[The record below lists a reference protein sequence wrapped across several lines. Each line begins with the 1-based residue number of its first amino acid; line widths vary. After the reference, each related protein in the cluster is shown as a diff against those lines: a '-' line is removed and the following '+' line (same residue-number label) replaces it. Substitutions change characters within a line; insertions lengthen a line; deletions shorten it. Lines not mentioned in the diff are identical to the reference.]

1 MYFLSLV
8 TSLTIPRPTNA
19 AGVPVE
25 FGQELTQEQFFRV
38 LEKEMRKIERFTQTQ
53 VQGIRKVLNEV
64 ERTVTFAGVTN
75 QSIDIASLT
84 KQVEE
89 AGKEFLK

>member
-1 MYFLSLV
+1 
-8 TSLTIPRPTNA
+8 
-19 AGVPVE
+19 
-25 FGQELTQEQFFRV
+25 
-38 LEKEMRKIERFTQTQ
+38 MRKIERFTQTQ

-75 QSIDIASLT
+75 QSIDIVSLT